1 MNGIHFARVR
11 WSAALR
17 PAILLVLLILLSG
30 CIELH
35 TSVNV
40 RKDGSGTIVQKML
53 FTGMLGSMLDAAKP
67 DEGAA
72 KGRSN
77 PVDAMQDAASLKR
90 TAAEFGPDVV
100 VESVRKIDTD
110 RQKGVEIRM
119 AFPDIDHVRIGQ
131 SMTPDRFMKSDSL
144 SSRRDSVDVVK
155 KRPLYTFSMGRGP
168 RSRLTIF
175 KTEQVLSSQGQSLG
189 SPGGTRE
196 DRKMALEFMKPFM
209 KGMKVVFEVNVEGQV
224 VESNATYRRANRI
237 TLVDLDFDRMLAGHD
252 AMMNLDGL
260 SDVEAKRKFGKLSG
274 MRIETRSPMTID
286 FR

>member
-1 MNGIHFARVR
+1 MNGIHFERVR

-17 PAILLVLLILLSG
+17 SAVLLLLLISLSG
-30 CIELH
+30 CIEMH

-53 FTGMLGSMLDAAKP
+53 FTGMLGSMLDEAKQ
-67 DEGAA
+67 DEGA

-77 PVDAMQDAASLKR
+77 LVDAMQDAASLKR

-119 AFPDIDHVRIGQ
+119 AFTDIDHVRIGQ
-131 SMTPDRFMKSDSL
+131 SMAPDRFMKSDSL
-144 SSRRDSVDVVK
+144 SSRRDSVDVEK
-155 KRPLYTFSMGRGP
+155 KRPLYTFSMVRGP
-168 RSRLTIF
+168 RSRLTIL

-189 SPGGTRE
+189 SPGSTRK

-252 AMMNLDGL
+252 AMTNLDGL
-260 SDVEAKRKFGKLSG
+260 SDVEAKRKLGKLRG
-274 MRIETRSPMTID
+274 IRIETRSPMTVD

>member
-17 PAILLVLLILLSG
+17 PAILLVLLVSLSG

-131 SMTPDRFMKSDSL
+131 SMTPDKFMKSDSL
-144 SSRRDSVDVVK
+144 SFRRDSVDVVK